1 MNIIPKT
8 KIFILVLFILSSSFV
23 LASSIVGV
31 NSKEK
36 ELTKI
41 PYFHLNDYQ
50 IISQNGESILPNHN
64 YSLSLVN
71 LSIDGREP
79 LELMTNYYAIQEVL
93 LMKDLHIVELEY
105 KKFGQIKIQT
115 TNKKFIKFQDFQLP
129 DQLRTLKLFFQSKDS
144 QNLLKNFKTID
155 LRHKNK
161 LAIGYY

>member
-1 MNIIPKT
+1 M
-8 KIFILVLFILSSSFV
+8 
-23 LASSIVGV
+23 
-31 NSKEK
+31 
-36 ELTKI
+36 
-41 PYFHLNDYQ
+41 
-50 IISQNGESILPNHN
+50 SQNGESIASNDN

-71 LSIDGREP
+71 LSTASKEP
-79 LELMTNYYAIQEVL
+79 LGLMSNYYAIQEVL
-93 LMKDLHIVELEY
+93 LLKDLQIEEMEH

>member
-1 MNIIPKT
+1 MNIRLDIKL
-8 KIFILVLFILSSSFV
+8 FFFFSLVSLSSYV
-23 LASSIVGV
+23 LASSIVGL

-36 ELTKI
+36 ELINI
-41 PYFHLNDYQ
+41 PYFYLNNDEV
-50 IISQNGESILPNHN
+50 ISQTGESIASEEI
-64 YSLSLVN
+64 YSIAMVN
-71 LSIDGREP
+71 LSINDKEP
-79 LELMTNYYAIQEVL
+79 LDFMNNYYEIQEIL
-93 LMKDLHIVELEY
+93 LMKDLHIKKLEH

-115 TNKKFIKFQDFQLP
+115 TNDEFIKFQDYQLS

>member
-1 MNIIPKT
+1 MNIKLNP
-8 KIFILVLFILSSSFV
+8 KIFFLFSFV
-23 LASSIVGV
+23 LSSGFAIASSIDGL
-31 NSKEK
+31 NFKDR

-41 PYFHLNDYQ
+41 PYFYLNDDEV
-50 IISQNGESILPNHN
+50 ISQNGKSILLNDN
-64 YSLSLVN
+64 NSLSLVN
-71 LSIDGREP
+71 LSTAGKEP
-79 LELMTNYYAIQEVL
+79 LGLISNYYAIQEVL
-93 LMKDLHIVELEY
+93 LLKDLQIEEMEH

-155 LRHKNK
+155 LRHKDK

>member
-1 MNIIPKT
+1 MNIRLNQ
-8 KIFILVLFILSSSFV
+8 KIFLLLSFALSSGFAI
-23 LASSIVGV
+23 ASSIVGL
-31 NSKEK
+31 NSKDK

-41 PYFHLNDYQ
+41 PYFYLNDDEV
-50 IISQNGESILPNHN
+50 ISQNGETIVSNDN
-64 YSLSLVN
+64 SSLLLVN
-71 LSIDGREP
+71 LSTAGKKP
-79 LELMTNYYAIQEVL
+79 LGLMSNYYAIQEVL
-93 LMKDLHIVELEY
+93 LLKDLQIEEMEH

>member
-1 MNIIPKT
+1 LNIRLNQ
-8 KIFILVLFILSSSFV
+8 KIFFLLSFV
-23 LASSIVGV
+23 LSSGFAIASSIVGL
-31 NSKEK
+31 NSKDR

-41 PYFHLNDYQ
+41 PYFYLNDDEV
-50 IISQNGESILPNHN
+50 ISQNGESIVSNDN
-64 YSLSLVN
+64 NSLSLVN
-71 LSIDGREP
+71 LSTASKEP
-79 LELMTNYYAIQEVL
+79 LGLMSNYYAIQEVL
-93 LMKDLHIVELEY
+93 LLKDLQIEEMEH

-115 TNKKFIKFQDFQLP
+115 TNMKFIKFQDFQLP

>member
-1 MNIIPKT
+1 MNIIPKA

-36 ELTKI
+36 DLTQI
-41 PYFHLNDYQ
+41 PYFHLNDDQ
-50 IISQNGESILPNHN
+50 VISQNGESIVPNHN

-129 DQLRTLKLFFQSKDS
+129 NQLRTLKLFFQSKDS

-155 LRHKNK
+155 LRHKDK

>member
-1 MNIIPKT
+1 MNIRLNR
-8 KIFILVLFILSSSFV
+8 KIFFLFSFV
-23 LASSIVGV
+23 LPSSFAIASSIDGL
-31 NSKEK
+31 NFKDR

-41 PYFHLNDYQ
+41 PYFYFNDDEV
-50 IISQNGESILPNHN
+50 ISQNGESIILNDN
-64 YSLSLVN
+64 NSLSLVN

-129 DQLRTLKLFFQSKDS
+129 NQLRTLKLFFQSKDS

>member
-1 MNIIPKT
+1 MNIKLNP
-8 KIFILVLFILSSSFV
+8 KIFFLFSFV
-23 LASSIVGV
+23 LLSGFAISSSIDGL
-31 NSKEK
+31 NFKDS

-41 PYFHLNDYQ
+41 PYFYLNEAEV
-50 IISQNGESILPNHN
+50 ISQNGESIASNDN

-71 LSIDGREP
+71 LSTAGKEP
-79 LELMTNYYAIQEVL
+79 LGLIGNYYAIQEVL
-93 LMKDLHIVELEY
+93 LLKDLQIEEMEH
-105 KKFGQIKIQT
+105 KKFGQIKIKT

-155 LRHKNK
+155 LRHKDK

>member
-1 MNIIPKT
+1 MNIKLNQ
-8 KIFILVLFILSSSFV
+8 KIFLLLSFV
-23 LASSIVGV
+23 LSSGFAIASSIVGL
-31 NSKEK
+31 NSKER

-41 PYFHLNDYQ
+41 PYFYLNNDEV
-50 IISQNGESILPNHN
+50 ISQNGESIVSNDN
-64 YSLSLVN
+64 NSLSLVN
-71 LSIDGREP
+71 LSTASKEP
-79 LELMTNYYAIQEVL
+79 LGLMSNYYAIQEVL
-93 LMKDLHIVELEY
+93 LLKDLQIEEMEH

-129 DQLRTLKLFFQSKDS
+129 DQLRTLKLFFKSKDS

>member
-1 MNIIPKT
+1 MNIRLYQ
-8 KIFILVLFILSSSFV
+8 KIFILLSFV
-23 LASSIVGV
+23 LSSGFVIASSIVGL
-31 NSKEK
+31 NSKGR

-41 PYFHLNDYQ
+41 TYFYLNDDEV
-50 IISQNGESILPNHN
+50 ISQNGESIVSNDN
-64 YSLSLVN
+64 NFLSLVN
-71 LSIDGREP
+71 LSTAGKEP
-79 LELMTNYYAIQEVL
+79 LGLMSNYYAIQEVL
-93 LMKDLHIVELEY
+93 LLKDLHIEEMEH

>member
-1 MNIIPKT
+1 MNIRLNQ
-8 KIFILVLFILSSSFV
+8 KIFFLISFALSSGFAI
-23 LASSIVGV
+23 ASSIVAL
-31 NSKEK
+31 NSKDR

-41 PYFHLNDYQ
+41 PYFYLNDDEV
-50 IISQNGESILPNHN
+50 ISQNGETIVSNDN
-64 YSLSLVN
+64 NSLLLVN
-71 LSIDGREP
+71 LSTAGKEP
-79 LELMTNYYAIQEVL
+79 LGLMSNYYAIQEVL
-93 LMKDLHIVELEY
+93 LLKDLQIEEMEH

-115 TNKKFIKFQDFQLP
+115 TNMKFIKFQDFQLP